1 MKKMGILWG
10 AVLCTLLW
18 GSAFPGVKIGY
29 ELFAIDGDNVFQKL
43 LFAGVRFALAGGAVL
58 LYAKARGV
66 KGLALRRENLGGIL
80 MMALLQT
87 GLQYMLFYL
96 GLSNT
101 SGSRGAVITGSAV
114 FFSVIGAHF
123 LFRDDRLTWGR
134 RLAVQSVSRESSW

>member
-66 KGLALRRENLGGIL
+66 KGLALRRENLD
-80 MMALLQT
+80 
-87 GLQYMLFYL
+87 
-96 GLSNT
+96 
-101 SGSRGAVITGSAV
+101 
-114 FFSVIGAHF
+114 SVYT
-123 LFRDDRLTWGR
+123 RRKDCDRIE
-134 RLAVQSVSRESSW
+134 AS